1 MCGVSA
7 IYEFDRL
14 SFSSQQILDSMNA
27 SQHHRGPD
35 GQGVYID
42 DYVGLGHTR
51 LAVIDIDSG
60 QQPLVDATESVVV
73 TYNGEIY
80 NFKELT
86 CELKALGYRFNT
98 DSDTEVIV
106 NAWLAWNSKCVDKF
120 NGMFAFVLWDRSSKV
135 LFAARDRLGIKPL
148 HWAISENNRLVFS
161 SELKAIKCFA
171 NVTLAFNEQAI
182 EDFLTLGYV
191 IEPKSIYK
199 NIHKLQPGHFILI
212 DENSSQ
218 VAPVCYW
225 DLKDYVSAD
234 TKSSNGEELLQLIN
248 KSVQQRMVADVP
260 LGAFL
265 SGGLD
270 STAIVALMSEQSSSS
285 INTCSIGFDLSQYDE
300 SNFAEFVAKQYKTEH
315 STTNV
320 SVNDLS
326 LVDLLVDIFDEPFAD
341 NSAIPTFILSKS
353 AREKVKVALSGDG
366 SDELFFGYRNYQM
379 LNLEEKIRGVI
390 PAAIRGPIFSFLAK
404 IYPQMN
410 NAPRFLRAKSTLTA
424 LSKDSVTSHH
434 NSMSLA
440 DKETIEALYSVDFKS
455 KLQNYTSLA
464 SFQALADDVK
474 ENTALKQVQYI
485 DLKTYLPSDIL
496 TKVDRASMASSLE
509 VRVPFLDH
517 HIVEHALA
525 MTPTLN
531 LKNKRVKVTL
541 ADAFKHIIPKFILDR
556 PKMGFTSPLDEWI
569 RQISIESLEKR
580 ILSEHLLSQKIFNLV
595 HLKQLLADHHQRK
608 RNNGVL
614 IWAILILESFFRK
627 NNKSV

>member
-120 NGMFAFVLWDRSSKV
+120 DGMFAFVLWDSSSKV

-171 NVTLAFNEQAI
+171 NVTLAVNEQAI

>member
-120 NGMFAFVLWDRSSKV
+120 DGMFAFVLWDSSSKV

-171 NVTLAFNEQAI
+171 NVTLAVNEQAI

-440 DKETIEALYSVDFKS
+440 DKETIETLYSVDFKS

>member
-7 IYEFDRL
+7 IYEFERL
-14 SFSSQQILDSMNA
+14 VFSSREKLELMNT

-35 GQGVYID
+35 GNGIYVNE
-42 DYVGLGHTR
+42 YVGLGHTR
-51 LAVIDIDSG
+51 LSIIDIESG
-60 QQPLVDATESVVV
+60 QQPLIDATESIVV

-86 CELKALGYRFNT
+86 VELKALGYSFNT
-98 DSDTEVIV
+98 NSDTEVIV
-106 NAWLAWNSKCVDKF
+106 NAWLAWNIKCVEKF
-120 NGMFAFVLWDRSSKV
+120 NGMFAFVLWDMSSKV

-148 HWAISENNRLVFS
+148 HWAMTEKNSLVFS
-161 SELKAIKCFA
+161 SELKAIKRYCD
-171 NVTLAFNEQAI
+171 VKLDINEQAV

-199 NIHKLQPGHFILI
+199 NINKLQPGHFILI
-212 DENSSQ
+212 DESSDQ
-218 VAPVCYW
+218 VNPVCYW
-225 DLKDYVSAD
+225 DLKDYISTD
-234 TKSSNGEELLQLIN
+234 TKSSSDEELLKLIN
-248 KSVQQRMVADVP
+248 QSVQKRMIADVP

-285 INTCSIGFDLSQYDE
+285 INTCSIGFDLSKYDE
-300 SNFAEFVAKQYKTEH
+300 SNFAELVAKEYNTTH

-341 NSAIPTFILSKS
+341 NSAIPTLILSK
-353 AREKVKVALSGDG
+353 ATREKVKVALSGDG

-379 LNLEEKIRGVI
+379 LNLEEKIRGII
-390 PAAIRGPIFSFLAK
+390 PATLRRTVFPFLAK
-404 IYPQMN
+404 IYPRMN
-410 NAPRFLRAKSTLTA
+410 NAPRFLRGKSTLTA
-424 LSKDSVTSHH
+424 LSKDSITSHH

-440 DKETIEALYSVDFKS
+440 DNETIEPLYSVGFKS

-464 SFQALADDVK
+464 TFQALADDVK

-496 TKVDRASMASSLE
+496 TKVDRASMAGSLE

-525 MTPTLN
+525 MAPSLN
-531 LKNKRVKVTL
+531 LKKQRVKVAL
-541 ADAFKHIIPKFILDR
+541 ASAFKSVIPKFILER
-556 PKMGFTSPLDEWI
+556 SKMGFTSPLDEWI

-580 ILSEHLLSQKIFNLV
+580 ILSEHLLSQNIFNVV
-595 HLKQLLADHHQRK
+595 HLKQLLLDHHKRK
-608 RNNGVL
+608 RDNGVL

-627 NNKSV
+627 NNKSL

>member
-1 MCGVSA
+1 
-7 IYEFDRL
+7 
-14 SFSSQQILDSMNA
+14 
-27 SQHHRGPD
+27 
-35 GQGVYID
+35 
-42 DYVGLGHTR
+42 
-51 LAVIDIDSG
+51 
-60 QQPLVDATESVVV
+60 
-73 TYNGEIY
+73 
-80 NFKELT
+80 
-86 CELKALGYRFNT
+86 
-98 DSDTEVIV
+98 
-106 NAWLAWNSKCVDKF
+106 
-120 NGMFAFVLWDRSSKV
+120 
-135 LFAARDRLGIKPL
+135 
-148 HWAISENNRLVFS
+148 
-161 SELKAIKCFA
+161 
-171 NVTLAFNEQAI
+171 
-182 EDFLTLGYV
+182 
-191 IEPKSIYK
+191 
-199 NIHKLQPGHFILI
+199 
-212 DENSSQ
+212 
-218 VAPVCYW
+218 
-225 DLKDYVSAD
+225 
-234 TKSSNGEELLQLIN
+234 
-248 KSVQQRMVADVP
+248 
-260 LGAFL
+260 
-265 SGGLD
+265 
-270 STAIVALMSEQSSSS
+270 MSEQSSSS

-517 HIVEHALA
+517 HIVEQALA
-525 MTPTLN
+525 MTPKLN

-541 ADAFKHIIPKFILDR
+541 ADAFKHTIPKFILDR

>member
-120 NGMFAFVLWDRSSKV
+120 DGMFAFVLWDSSSKV

-148 HWAISENNRLVFS
+148 HWAISENNTLVFS

-171 NVTLAFNEQAI
+171 NVTLAVNEQAI

-455 KLQNYTSLA
+455 KLQKYTSLA

>member
-14 SFSSQQILDSMNA
+14 SFSSQQILNSMNA

-120 NGMFAFVLWDRSSKV
+120 DGMFAFVLWDSSSKV

-148 HWAISENNRLVFS
+148 HWAISENNTLVFS

-171 NVTLAFNEQAI
+171 NVTLAVNEQAI

>member
-120 NGMFAFVLWDRSSKV
+120 DGMFAFVLWDRSSKV

-171 NVTLAFNEQAI
+171 NVTLAVNEQAI

-270 STAIVALMSEQSSSS
+270 STAIVSLMSEQSSSS

>member
-7 IYEFDRL
+7 IYEFERL
-14 SFSSQQILDSMNA
+14 AFSSREKLELMNT

-35 GQGVYID
+35 GSGLYINE
-42 DYVGLGHTR
+42 YVGLGHTR
-51 LAVIDIDSG
+51 LSIIDIESG
-60 QQPLVDATESVVV
+60 QQPLVDATESIVV

-86 CELKALGYRFNT
+86 VELKALGYSFNT

-106 NAWLAWNSKCVDKF
+106 NAWLAWNIKCVDKF
-120 NGMFAFVLWDRSSKV
+120 NGMFAFVLWDISSKV

-148 HWAISENNRLVFS
+148 HWAITEKNSLVFS
-161 SELKAIKCFA
+161 SELKAIKRYCD
-171 NVTLAFNEQAI
+171 VKLDINEQAI

-199 NIHKLQPGHFILI
+199 NIQKLQPGHFILI
-212 DENSSQ
+212 DESSNQ
-218 VAPVCYW
+218 VNPVCYW
-225 DLKDYVSAD
+225 DLKDYISAEV
-234 TKSSNGEELLQLIN
+234 KSSNDEELLKLIN
-248 KSVQQRMVADVP
+248 QSVKQRMIADVP

-285 INTCSIGFDLSQYDE
+285 INTCSIGFDLSKYDE
-300 SNFAEFVAKQYKTEH
+300 SNFAELVANEYNTTH

-341 NSAIPTFILSKS
+341 NSAIPTLILSK
-353 AREKVKVALSGDG
+353 ATREKVKVALSGDG

-379 LNLEEKIRGVI
+379 LNLEEKIRDII
-390 PAAIRGPIFSFLAK
+390 PAAIRHYIFPFLAK
-404 IYPQMN
+404 IYPRMN
-410 NAPRFLRAKSTLTA
+410 SAPRFLRGKSTLTA
-424 LSKDSVTSHH
+424 LSKDSITSHH

-440 DKETIEALYSVDFKS
+440 DNETIEPLYSVGFKS

-464 SFQALADDVK
+464 TFQALADDVK

-496 TKVDRASMASSLE
+496 TKVDRASMAGSLE

-525 MTPTLN
+525 MAPSLN
-531 LKNKRVKVTL
+531 LKKQRVKVAL
-541 ADAFKHIIPKFILDR
+541 ASAFKSVIPKFILER
-556 PKMGFTSPLDEWI
+556 SKMGFTSPLDEWI

-580 ILSEHLLSQKIFNLV
+580 ILSEHLLSQNIFNVV
-595 HLKQLLADHHQRK
+595 HLKQLLLDHHKRK
-608 RNNGVL
+608 RDNGVL

-627 NNKSV
+627 NNKSL

>member
-120 NGMFAFVLWDRSSKV
+120 DGMFAFVLWDSSSKV

-148 HWAISENNRLVFS
+148 HWAISENNTLVFS

-171 NVTLAFNEQAI
+171 NVTLAVNEQAI

-300 SNFAEFVAKQYKTEH
+300 SNFAEFVAKHYKTEH